1 MENNTLANRWKKPFF
16 TFWVSQAFSLFGS
29 SLVQFALVW
38 WLTRTTGSASVL
50 ATASAMAVLPEI
62 LVSPFA
68 GAIIDRSNRKRVMI
82 LADGMIALA
91 TVILAVVFF
100 FGAVQIWQVYLLML
114 VRSIGGAFHYPAE
127 QASIS
132 LMVPE
137 KHLSR
142 IAGLNQALYGGI
154 NIIAPP
160 AGALLLEL
168 LDVQGTLAVDVIT
181 AFIAIS
187 ILLFIHIPQPAAKD
201 EKEPIS
207 FSSLFADL
215 KGGLRY
221 ILDWKGLVALIGI
234 AMAFKLA
241 LSPAFSL
248 LPLLVSKHF
257 NGDAAQYALVESIS
271 GIGVVAGG
279 LILGVWGGFKKRI
292 WTMWA
297 SLLSIGLSLLW
308 VSTMRPDQF
317 SLFLPAMFLFGF
329 MVPFIDGPFIAIIQ
343 ANVNP
348 DYQGR
353 VLTMTTSLLWLT
365 TPIGLGIAG
374 PVADTFGIP
383 VWYALAG
390 GLCLVGMLVGSLLPQ
405 VRNIEE
411 DKANFAAEASTSVE

>member
-1 MENNTLANRWKKPFF
+1 MQAENTVNNWKKPFF
-16 TFWVSQAFSLFGS
+16 IFWISQAFSLFGS

-38 WLTRTTGSASVL
+38 WLTKSTGSASIL
-50 ATASAMAVLPEI
+50 ATASAVAILPEI

-82 LADGMIALA
+82 LADAVIAFA
-91 TVILAVVFF
+91 TVILAVVFY
-100 FGAVQIWQVYLLML
+100 FGAVQIWQVYLLMF
-114 VRSIGGAFHYPAE
+114 VRSVGSAFHYPAE

-168 LDVQGTLAVDVIT
+168 LDVQGTLAVDFVT

-187 ILLFIHIPQPAAKD
+187 FLLLIHIPQPESKG
-201 EKEPIS
+201 EREPIS
-207 FSSLFADL
+207 VSSLFADL
-215 KGGLRY
+215 KGGFLY
-221 ILDWKGLVALIGI
+221 ILNWKGLVALIAI

-257 NGDAAQYALVESIS
+257 NGEAAQYALVESIS
-271 GIGVVAGG
+271 GIGVVVGG

-292 WTMWA
+292 WTMWT
-297 SLLSIGLSLLW
+297 SLSSIGLCLLW
-308 VSTMRPDQF
+308 ISTMRPSQF

-343 ANVNP
+343 ANVSP
-348 DYQGR
+348 EYQGR

-374 PVADTFGIP
+374 PVADAFGLPI
-383 VWYALAG
+383 WYALAG
-390 GLCLVGMLVGSLLPQ
+390 GLCLVGMLVGALLPQ
-405 VRNIEE
+405 VRSIEGKKE
-411 DKANFAAEASTSVE
+411 KAVPEVSAGVE